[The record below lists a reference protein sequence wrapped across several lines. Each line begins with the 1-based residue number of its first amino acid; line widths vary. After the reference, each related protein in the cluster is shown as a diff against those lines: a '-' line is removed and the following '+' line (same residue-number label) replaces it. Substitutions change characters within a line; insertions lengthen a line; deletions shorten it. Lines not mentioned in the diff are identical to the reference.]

1 MGARQAL
8 ALSRVAFVT
17 CTGLPDLD
25 PDDALAVPPLRGFGA
40 TVHAAA
46 WDDPSVD
53 WRSYDLAV
61 LRSAW
66 NYAPVRAGF
75 VAWARSVPRLVNPA
89 DLVEWNTDKRYLAAL
104 AAAGVPVVPTT
115 WLHPSAPFVPPDGE
129 FVLKPSVGAGSL
141 DAGRYGPSTVDLARA
156 HVASLQAS
164 GRTVMV
170 QPYLPAVDTYGETA
184 LLYLAGTYSHAIR
197 KGPMLTGP
205 ASVVS
210 GLFRPETVTPRT
222 PSAAERAVADAA
234 LAAVPGRPL
243 YARVDLLPGPS
254 GEPLLAELELT
265 EPSLFLG
272 LADGAP
278 DRFAAALAAL
288 L

>member
-8 ALSRVAFVT
+8 APSRVAFVT
-17 CTGLPDLD
+17 CTALPNLD
-25 PDDALAVPPLRGFGA
+25 PDDALAVAPLRALGA

-53 WRSYDLAV
+53 WHSYDLAV

-66 NYAPVRAGF
+66 NYPLVRDEF
-75 VAWARSVPRLVNPA
+75 VAWAHTVPRLVNSA

-104 AAAGVPVVPTT
+104 SSAGVPIVPTS
-115 WLHPSAPFVPPDGE
+115 WIDPSSSFVAPSGDFV
-129 FVLKPSVGAGSL
+129 VKPSVGAGSL
-141 DAGRYGPSTVDLARA
+141 DAGRYGPSTVDQARA
-156 HVASLQAS
+156 HVSGLQAS

-170 QPYLPAVDTYGETA
+170 QPYLPGVDTYGETA
-184 LLYLAGTYSHAIR
+184 LLYLDGGYSHAIR
-197 KGPMLTGP
+197 KGPLLAGP
-205 ASVVS
+205 ASAVA
-210 GLFRPETVTPRT
+210 GLFVEETVTPRV
-222 PSAAERAVADAA
+222 PSPAERAVAEAA
-234 LAAVPGRPL
+234 LAAVPGRAL

-265 EPSLFLG
+265 EASLFLG
-272 LADGAP
+272 LSDGAP
-278 DRFAAALAAL
+278 DRFAAALATL

>member
-8 ALSRVAFVT
+8 APSRIAFVT
-17 CTGLPDLD
+17 CTQLPDLD
-25 PDDALAVPPLRGFGA
+25 PDDALAVPPLTGFGA

-66 NYAPVRAGF
+66 NYPPVRDAF
-75 VAWARSVPRLVNPA
+75 VAWARTVPRLVNPA
-89 DLVEWNTDKRYLAAL
+89 DLVAWNTDKRYLAVL
-104 AAAGVPVVPTT
+104 AAAGVPIVPTT
-115 WLHPSAPFVPPDGE
+115 WITPSDSFAPPAGDFV
-129 FVLKPSVGAGSL
+129 VKPTVGAGSL
-141 DAGRYGPSTVDLARA
+141 DAGRYSPSSVDPARS
-156 HVASLQAS
+156 HVARLQSA

-170 QPYLPAVDTYGETA
+170 QPYLPAVATHGETA
-184 LLYLAGTYSHAIR
+184 LLYLGGAYSHAVR

-205 ASVVS
+205 AGAVN
-210 GLFRPETVTPRT
+210 GLFLQEEITART

-234 LAAVPGRPL
+234 IAAIPGRPT
-243 YARVDLLPGPS
+243 YARVDLLPGSS

-265 EPSLFLG
+265 EPSLYLG
-272 LADGAP
+272 YAEGAP
-278 DRFAAALAAL
+278 QRFAESLATL